1 VICDMDVGFAG
12 WPVWALDEQ
21 DVRGVPATGWLHE
34 ARWKRLKR
42 RSAGTSSVKD
52 AMMDIMYLPFA
63 RYITAVMD
71 QDVLFTSTQP
81 IGEARPA

>member
-1 VICDMDVGFAG
+1 MWTSALQAG
-12 WPVWALDEQ
+12 WLCALDGQ
-21 DVRGVPATGWLHE
+21 DVRGVPVTGWLHK
-34 ARWKRLKR
+34 ARWKRLNR
-42 RSAGTSSVKD
+42 RSAATSSVKD

-63 RYITAVMD
+63 RYTTAVMD